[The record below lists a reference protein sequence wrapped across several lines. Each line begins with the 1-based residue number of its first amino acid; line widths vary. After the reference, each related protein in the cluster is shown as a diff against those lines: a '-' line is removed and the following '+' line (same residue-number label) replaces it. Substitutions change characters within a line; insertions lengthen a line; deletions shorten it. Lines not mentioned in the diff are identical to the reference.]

1 MKCPKCRSDVRRIQ
15 FDEIEV
21 DQCRECG
28 GLWFDFMEAEKLQK
42 RRGSEALDRSATPAE
57 RSGDPGDEPR
67 ADTLIC
73 PRCLG
78 HTLTR
83 MAVRGQPHIL
93 YERCVVCHGVFF
105 DPGEFRDLK
114 ELGLRERIRAMM
126 RG

>member
-1 MKCPKCRSDVRRIQ
+1 MKCPKCQSEVKQ
-15 FDEIEV
+15 VHFDEFEV
-21 DQCRECG
+21 DQCQGCG
-28 GLWFDFMEAEKLQK
+28 GLWFDLLEAEKLQK
-42 RRGSEALDRSATPAE
+42 RKGSEALDRSAAHAE
-57 RSGDPGDEPR
+57 RSGDSENEPR
-67 ADTLIC
+67 ADALIC

-93 YERCVVCHGVFF
+93 YERCAVCHGVFF